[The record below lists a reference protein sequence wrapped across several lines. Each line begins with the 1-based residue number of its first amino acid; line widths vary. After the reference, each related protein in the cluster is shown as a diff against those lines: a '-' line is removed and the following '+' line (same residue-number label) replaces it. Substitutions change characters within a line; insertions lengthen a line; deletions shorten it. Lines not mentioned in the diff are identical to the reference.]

1 MAAEILQFF
10 RQTAENVP
18 PAKQLVYHNILPL
31 TFHLPTEIQ
40 IPLGCINR
48 VIRRRFGRANRR
60 LGDHPM
66 SKFGGFF
73 ARKAGLY
80 DRPAEP
86 TPSATPQTDNPLELD
101 EELFTALGAQLGGE
115 NESLRNLLLDAN
127 AKIGEL
133 DTIKNAV
140 GKLVDPVSKAL
151 RAFEAEK
158 SEKISLQT
166 VLNNTRTA
174 YGKLRNEVAELEKKA
189 NFSEKECQALRQE
202 LTTTQNLLR
211 TLEATKAEIAI
222 DIAARRAQI
231 VDLEA
236 RLAQE
241 TGEGKALRE
250 ENRRLDERLSTT
262 DKRAMAL
269 DSEVNGARQRLLML
283 EDEKRAQQISLDKI
297 SAEAA
302 RLSRKLAETE
312 ANLTATQGRLRHVDG
327 TVAELNT
334 ERTRLTTALDEAN
347 ERHEHELTTQRM
359 RFDTLQARASASEK
373 LLGEAR
379 EHLLGRADEIRTY
392 DRRAGELALERDAL
406 QARVADLEAERI
418 QRESQFREVDQARAT
433 LVERS
438 TALARAFTAKEA
450 ALTRA
455 EDAIA
460 ALNDQIAA
468 LEAARA
474 TEKQAADQ
482 RIEELGTSLR
492 REQMQCSVVEGA
504 LETARKDFARLMRE
518 AMALQRE
525 QAQPDNPALLRP
537 ANAA

>member
-1 MAAEILQFF
+1 
-10 RQTAENVP
+10 
-18 PAKQLVYHNILPL
+18 
-31 TFHLPTEIQ
+31 
-40 IPLGCINR
+40 
-48 VIRRRFGRANRR
+48 
-60 LGDHPM
+60 M

-73 ARKAGLY
+73 SRKAGLY
-80 DRPAEP
+80 DKSTDIAAAA
-86 TPSATPQTDNPLELD
+86 SATSNDNPLELD
-101 EELFTALGAQLGGE
+101 EELFSALGAQLGSD

-127 AKIGEL
+127 SKIGEL

-189 NFSEKECQALRQE
+189 SFSEKECQALRQE
-202 LTTTQNLLR
+202 LTTTQHLLR

-222 DIAARRAQI
+222 DIATRRAQI

-250 ENRRLDERLSTT
+250 ENRRLDERLSNA
-262 DKRAMAL
+262 DKRVVTL
-269 DSEVNGARQRLLML
+269 ESELNGARQRLLMI
-283 EDEKRAQQISLDKI
+283 EDEKRSQQISLDKI
-297 SAEAA
+297 SAETA
-302 RLSRKLAETE
+302 RVSRKLAETE
-312 ANLTATQGRLRHVDG
+312 ASLTATHGRLRHVEG
-327 TVAELNT
+327 NFAELST
-334 ERTRLTTALDEAN
+334 ERARLANAIEEIN
-347 ERHEHELTTQRM
+347 ERHDHELTTQRM
-359 RFDTLQARASASEK
+359 RFDALQARAAASEK

-379 EHLLGRADEIRTY
+379 EHLLARADEIRIY
-392 DRRAGELALERDAL
+392 DRRAGELAQERDAL
-406 QARVADLEAERI
+406 QTRVSELETERI
-418 QRESQFREVDQARAT
+418 QRESEFTEVDQARAT
-433 LVERS
+433 LMERS
-438 TALARAFTAKEA
+438 AALTRAFTAKDA
-450 ALTRA
+450 ALQRA
-455 EDAIA
+455 EDTIA
-460 ALNDQIAA
+460 ALNEQVAA
-468 LEAARA
+468 IESARTA
-474 TEKQAADQ
+474 EKHASEQ
-482 RIEELGTSLR
+482 RIEELGASLR

-525 QAQPDNPALLRP
+525 QAMPDDPARLRP

>member
-1 MAAEILQFF
+1 
-10 RQTAENVP
+10 
-18 PAKQLVYHNILPL
+18 
-31 TFHLPTEIQ
+31 
-40 IPLGCINR
+40 
-48 VIRRRFGRANRR
+48 
-60 LGDHPM
+60 M

-80 DRPAEP
+80 DKPAEP
-86 TPSATPQTDNPLELD
+86 LPSNAALPENPLELD
-101 EELFTALGAQLGGE
+101 EELFTALGARLGGE

-133 DTIKNAV
+133 DTIKSAV

-166 VLNNTRTA
+166 VLNNTRAA
-174 YGKLRNEVAELEKKA
+174 YGKLRNEVAELEKRA
-189 NFSEKECQALRQE
+189 NFAEKECQALRQE
-202 LTTTQNLLR
+202 LATTQNLLR

-250 ENRRLDERLSTT
+250 ENRRLDERLSTA
-262 DKRAMAL
+262 DKRVVSIE
-269 DSEVNGARQRLLML
+269 SELNAARQRLLML

-297 SAEAA
+297 SGESA

-312 ANLTATQGRLRHVDG
+312 ASLTATQGRLRHVEG
-327 TVAELNT
+327 NFSELSA
-334 ERTRLTTALDEAN
+334 ERTRLANALDEAN
-347 ERHEHELTTQRM
+347 ERREHELTTQRM
-359 RFDTLQARASASEK
+359 RFDALQARAAASEK

-379 EHLLGRADEIRTY
+379 EHLLARADEIRTY
-392 DRRAGELALERDAL
+392 DKRAGELALERDAL
-406 QARVADLEAERI
+406 QARIAELETERI
-418 QRESQFREVDQARAT
+418 QRESQFTEVDQARAT
-433 LVERS
+433 LMERS
-438 TALARAFTAKEA
+438 AALTRAYTAKEA

-455 EDAIA
+455 KDAIA
-460 ALNDQIAA
+460 ALNEQIAA

-474 TEKQAADQ
+474 AEKQVAEQ
-482 RIEELGTSLR
+482 RIEELSASLR

-518 AMALQRE
+518 AKALQRD
-525 QAQPDNPALLRP
+525 QAAPEESSRLRP

>member
-1 MAAEILQFF
+1 M
-10 RQTAENVP
+10 N
-18 PAKQLVYHNILPL
+18 
-31 TFHLPTEIQ
+31 
-40 IPLGCINR
+40 
-48 VIRRRFGRANRR
+48 
-60 LGDHPM
+60 
-66 SKFGGFF
+66 KFGGFF
-73 ARKAGLY
+73 ARRAGLY
-80 DRPAEP
+80 DKPADP
-86 TPSATPQTDNPLELD
+86 TLTPLTDNPLELD

-133 DTIKNAV
+133 DGIKNAV

-189 NFSEKECQALRQE
+189 NLSEKECQALRQE

-211 TLEATKAEIAI
+211 ALEATKAEIAI

-250 ENRRLDERLSTT
+250 ENRRLDDRFTAA
-262 DKRAMAL
+262 DKRVMAL
-269 DSEVNGARQRLLML
+269 ESELNGARQRLLML
-283 EDEKRAQQISLDKI
+283 EDEKRAQQISLDKM
-297 SAEAA
+297 SAESA
-302 RLSRKLAETE
+302 RLSRKFAETE
-312 ANLTATQGRLRHVDG
+312 ASLTATQGRLRHVEG
-327 TVAELNT
+327 NVAELNS
-334 ERTRLTTALDEAN
+334 ERSRLAGALDEAN

-359 RFDTLQARASASEK
+359 RFDALQARASASEK

-379 EHLLGRADEIRTY
+379 EHLLSRADEIRTY

-418 QRESQFREVDQARAT
+418 QRESQFKEVEQARAT

-455 EDAIA
+455 EDSIA
-460 ALNDQIAA
+460 ALNEQVTA

-482 RIEELGTSLR
+482 RIEELSTSLR

-518 AMALQRE
+518 ATALQRA
-525 QAQPDNPALLRP
+525 QAGPDDPGLLRP

>member
-1 MAAEILQFF
+1 M
-10 RQTAENVP
+10 N
-18 PAKQLVYHNILPL
+18 
-31 TFHLPTEIQ
+31 
-40 IPLGCINR
+40 
-48 VIRRRFGRANRR
+48 
-60 LGDHPM
+60 
-66 SKFGGFF
+66 KFGGFF
-73 ARKAGLY
+73 ARRAGLY
-80 DRPAEP
+80 DKPADP
-86 TPSATPQTDNPLELD
+86 TPTPLTDNPLELD

-133 DTIKNAV
+133 DSIKNAV

-174 YGKLRNEVAELEKKA
+174 YGKLRNEVAEIEKKA
-189 NFSEKECQALRQE
+189 SLSEKECQALRQE

-211 TLEATKAEIAI
+211 SLEATKAEIAI

-250 ENRRLDERLSTT
+250 ENRRLDERFSAA
-262 DKRAMAL
+262 DKRVAAL
-269 DSEVNGARQRLLML
+269 DSELNGARQRLLML
-283 EDEKRAQQISLDKI
+283 EDEKRAQQISLDKM
-297 SAEAA
+297 SAESA
-302 RLSRKLAETE
+302 RISRRLAETE
-312 ANLTATQGRLRHVDG
+312 ASLTATQGRLRHVDG
-327 TVAELNT
+327 NVAELNT
-334 ERTRLTTALDEAN
+334 ERTRLIGSLDEAK

-359 RFDTLQARASASEK
+359 RFDALQARASASEK

-379 EHLLGRADEIRTY
+379 EHLLARADEIRTY

-406 QARVADLEAERI
+406 QARVAELEAERI
-418 QRESQFREVDQARAT
+418 QRESQFKEVDQARAT

-460 ALNDQIAA
+460 ALNEQMAA

-474 TEKQAADQ
+474 AEKQVADQ
-482 RIEELGTSLR
+482 RIEELSTSLR

-525 QAQPDNPALLRP
+525 QAGPDDPALLRP

>member
-1 MAAEILQFF
+1 
-10 RQTAENVP
+10 
-18 PAKQLVYHNILPL
+18 
-31 TFHLPTEIQ
+31 
-40 IPLGCINR
+40 
-48 VIRRRFGRANRR
+48 
-60 LGDHPM
+60 M

-80 DRPAEP
+80 DRPVEP
-86 TPSATPQTDNPLELD
+86 TPSATPPTDNPLELD

-133 DTIKNAV
+133 DSIKNAV

-174 YGKLRNEVAELEKKA
+174 YGKLRNEVAEFEKRA
-189 NFSEKECQALRQE
+189 NLSEKECQALRQE

-250 ENRRLDERLSTT
+250 ENRRLDERYSAT

-269 DSEVNGARQRLLML
+269 ESEINGARQRLLML

-312 ANLTATQGRLRHVDG
+312 ASLTATQGRLRHVDG

-334 ERTRLTTALDEAN
+334 ERTRIAGALDEAN

-379 EHLLGRADEIRTY
+379 EHLLARADEIRTY

-406 QARVADLEAERI
+406 QARVAELEAERI

-450 ALTRA
+450 AVTRA

-460 ALNDQIAA
+460 ALNEQIAA

-474 TEKQAADQ
+474 AEKQAADQ
-482 RIEELGTSLR
+482 RIEELSTSLR

-525 QAQPDNPALLRP
+525 QAGPDDPALLRP

>member
-1 MAAEILQFF
+1 
-10 RQTAENVP
+10 
-18 PAKQLVYHNILPL
+18 
-31 TFHLPTEIQ
+31 
-40 IPLGCINR
+40 
-48 VIRRRFGRANRR
+48 
-60 LGDHPM
+60 M

-80 DRPAEP
+80 DTPAEP
-86 TPSATPQTDNPLELD
+86 AAPENAAPTENPLELD
-101 EELFTALGAQLGGE
+101 EELFSALGAQLGGE
-115 NESLRNLLLDAN
+115 NEALRNLLLDAN
-127 AKIGEL
+127 SKIGEL
-133 DTIKNAV
+133 DAIKNAV
-140 GKLVDPVSKAL
+140 NKLVDPVSKAL

-202 LTTTQNLLR
+202 LATTQNLLR
-211 TLEATKAEIAI
+211 TVEATKAEIAI

-231 VDLEA
+231 ADLEA

-241 TGEGKALRE
+241 AGEGKALRE
-250 ENRRLDERLSTT
+250 ENRRLDERLSAS
-262 DKRAMAL
+262 DKRVVTL
-269 DSEVNGARQRLLML
+269 ESEINGARQKLLLL
-283 EDEKRAQQISLDKI
+283 EDERRAQQISLDKM
-297 SAEAA
+297 SAETA

-312 ANLTATQGRLRHVDG
+312 ASLTATQGRLRHVEG
-327 TVAELNT
+327 NFAELSS
-334 ERTRLTTALDEAN
+334 ERTRLAAALDEAN
-347 ERHEHELTTQRM
+347 ERYEHELTTQRM
-359 RFDTLQARASASEK
+359 RFEALQARASASEK

-379 EHLLGRADEIRTY
+379 EHLLARADEIRIY
-392 DRRAGELALERDAL
+392 DRRASELALERDAL
-406 QARVADLEAERI
+406 QARISELEKERI
-418 QRESQFREVDQARAT
+418 QRESEFKEVDQGRAT
-433 LVERS
+433 LMERS

-455 EDAIA
+455 EDTIA

-468 LEAARA
+468 LESARA
-474 TEKQAADQ
+474 AEKQASEQ
-482 RIEELGTSLR
+482 RIEELSASLR

-518 AMALQRE
+518 AVALQRE
-525 QAQPDNPALLRP
+525 QGQPEDPARLRP

>member
-1 MAAEILQFF
+1 
-10 RQTAENVP
+10 
-18 PAKQLVYHNILPL
+18 
-31 TFHLPTEIQ
+31 
-40 IPLGCINR
+40 
-48 VIRRRFGRANRR
+48 
-60 LGDHPM
+60 M

-73 ARKAGLY
+73 ARRAGLY
-80 DRPAEP
+80 DKPADP
-86 TPSATPQTDNPLELD
+86 TLNATSPTDNPLELD
-101 EELFTALGAQLGGE
+101 EELFSALGAQLGGD

-133 DTIKNAV
+133 DGIKNAV

-174 YGKLRNEVAELEKKA
+174 YGKLRNEVADLEKRA
-189 NFSEKECQALRQE
+189 NLSEKECQALRQE

-211 TLEATKAEIAI
+211 TIEATKAEIAI

-250 ENRRLDERLSTT
+250 ENRRLDERFSAA
-262 DKRAMAL
+262 DKRVMAL
-269 DSEVNGARQRLLML
+269 ESELNGARQRLLML
-283 EDEKRAQQISLDKI
+283 EDEKRAQQISLDKM
-297 SAEAA
+297 SAESA

-312 ANLTATQGRLRHVDG
+312 ASLTATQGRLRHVDG

-334 ERTRLTTALDEAN
+334 ERARLVGALDESN
-347 ERHEHELTTQRM
+347 ERHDHELTTQRM
-359 RFDTLQARASASEK
+359 RFDALQARASASEK

-379 EHLLGRADEIRTY
+379 EHLLARADEIRTY

-418 QRESQFREVDQARAT
+418 QRESQFNEVDQARVT
-433 LVERS
+433 LIERS

-455 EDAIA
+455 EDTIA
-460 ALNDQIAA
+460 ALNEQVAA

-474 TEKQAADQ
+474 TEKQAAEQ

-504 LETARKDFARLMRE
+504 LETARRDFARLMRE
-518 AMALQRE
+518 ATALQR
-525 QAQPDNPALLRP
+525 AQMAPDDPARLHA

>member
-1 MAAEILQFF
+1 
-10 RQTAENVP
+10 
-18 PAKQLVYHNILPL
+18 
-31 TFHLPTEIQ
+31 
-40 IPLGCINR
+40 
-48 VIRRRFGRANRR
+48 
-60 LGDHPM
+60 M

-80 DRPAEP
+80 DKPAEP

-127 AKIGEL
+127 AKISEL
-133 DTIKNAV
+133 DGIKNAV

-166 VLNNTRTA
+166 VLNNTRAA

-189 NFSEKECQALRQE
+189 NLSEKECQALRQE

-211 TLEATKAEIAI
+211 TLEATRAEIAI

-250 ENRRLDERLSTT
+250 ENRRLDERLSMA
-262 DKRAMAL
+262 DKRAAEL
-269 DSEVNGARQRLLML
+269 ESELNGARQRLLML
-283 EDEKRAQQISLDKI
+283 DDEKRAQQISLDKI

-312 ANLTATQGRLRHVDG
+312 ASLTATHGRLRHVEG
-327 TVAELNT
+327 NVAELNT
-334 ERTRLTTALDEAN
+334 ERTRLAAALDEAN
-347 ERHEHELTTQRM
+347 ERHGHELTTQRM
-359 RFDTLQARASASEK
+359 RFDALQARASASEK

-379 EHLLGRADEIRTY
+379 EHLLSRADEIRTY

-406 QARVADLEAERI
+406 QARVAELEAERI
-418 QRESQFREVDQARAT
+418 QRESQFKEVDQARAT
-433 LVERS
+433 FMERS
-438 TALARAFTAKEA
+438 AALTRAFTAKEA

-455 EDAIA
+455 EDTIA

-468 LEAARA
+468 LETARSA
-474 TEKQAADQ
+474 EKQAADQ
-482 RIEELGTSLR
+482 RIEELGVSLR

-518 AMALQRE
+518 AVALQRA
-525 QAQPDNPALLRP
+525 QAAPDDPARLQA

>member
-1 MAAEILQFF
+1 M
-10 RQTAENVP
+10 N
-18 PAKQLVYHNILPL
+18 
-31 TFHLPTEIQ
+31 
-40 IPLGCINR
+40 
-48 VIRRRFGRANRR
+48 
-60 LGDHPM
+60 
-66 SKFGGFF
+66 KFGGFF
-73 ARKAGLY
+73 ARRAGLS
-80 DRPAEP
+80 DKPADP
-86 TPSATPQTDNPLELD
+86 TPNTTSPTDNPLELD
-101 EELFTALGAQLGGE
+101 EELFSALGAQLGGE

-133 DTIKNAV
+133 DGIKNAV

-189 NFSEKECQALRQE
+189 NLSEKECQALRQE

-211 TLEATKAEIAI
+211 TIEATKAEIAI

-250 ENRRLDERLSTT
+250 ENRRLDERFSAA
-262 DKRAMAL
+262 DKRVMAL
-269 DSEVNGARQRLLML
+269 ESELNGARQRLLML
-283 EDEKRAQQISLDKI
+283 EDEKRAQQISLDKM
-297 SAEAA
+297 SAESA
-302 RLSRKLAETE
+302 RLSRKLAESD
-312 ANLTATQGRLRHVDG
+312 ASLTATQGRLRHMDG

-334 ERTRLTTALDEAN
+334 ERARLVSALDESN

-359 RFDTLQARASASEK
+359 RFDALQARASASEK

-379 EHLLGRADEIRTY
+379 EHLLARADEIRTY

-418 QRESQFREVDQARAT
+418 QRESQFKEVDQARAT
-433 LVERS
+433 LIERS

-460 ALNDQIAA
+460 ALNEQVAA

-474 TEKQAADQ
+474 TEKQAAEQ

-518 AMALQRE
+518 ATALQR
-525 QAQPDNPALLRP
+525 AQMAPDDPAHLRA

>member
-1 MAAEILQFF
+1 M
-10 RQTAENVP
+10 T
-18 PAKQLVYHNILPL
+18 
-31 TFHLPTEIQ
+31 
-40 IPLGCINR
+40 
-48 VIRRRFGRANRR
+48 
-60 LGDHPM
+60 
-66 SKFGGFF
+66 KFGGFF

-80 DRPAEP
+80 DKPAEP
-86 TPSATPQTDNPLELD
+86 MPSNTPPTDNPLELD

-133 DTIKNAV
+133 DSIKNAV

-158 SEKISLQT
+158 SEKLSLQT

-189 NFSEKECQALRQE
+189 NLSEKECRALRQE

-211 TLEATKAEIAI
+211 TLEATRAEIAI

-241 TGEGKALRE
+241 AGEGKALRE
-250 ENRRLDERLSTT
+250 ENRRLDERFSAT
-262 DKRAMAL
+262 DKRVMAL
-269 DSEVNGARQRLLML
+269 ESELNGARQRLLML
-283 EDEKRAQQISLDKI
+283 EDEKRAQQVSLDKI
-297 SAEAA
+297 SAEGA

-312 ANLTATQGRLRHVDG
+312 ATLTATQGRLRHVEG
-327 TVAELNT
+327 NVAELNS
-334 ERTRLTTALDEAN
+334 EKTRLATALDEAN
-347 ERHEHELTTQRM
+347 ERHGHEITTQRM
-359 RFDTLQARASASEK
+359 RFDALQARASASEK

-379 EHLLGRADEIRTY
+379 EHLLARADEIRTY

-406 QARVADLEAERI
+406 QARVADLEGERI
-418 QRESQFREVDQARAT
+418 QRESQFKEVDQARAT

-455 EDAIA
+455 EDTIT
-460 ALNDQIAA
+460 ALNEQIAA

-474 TEKQAADQ
+474 AEKQAADQ
-482 RIEELGTSLR
+482 RIEELSTSLR

-518 AMALQRE
+518 ATALQRE
-525 QAQPDNPALLRP
+525 QQMAPDDPARLRP

>member
-1 MAAEILQFF
+1 
-10 RQTAENVP
+10 
-18 PAKQLVYHNILPL
+18 
-31 TFHLPTEIQ
+31 
-40 IPLGCINR
+40 
-48 VIRRRFGRANRR
+48 
-60 LGDHPM
+60 M

-73 ARKAGLY
+73 SRKAGLY
-80 DRPAEP
+80 DKTAEIAAPA
-86 TPSATPQTDNPLELD
+86 TSNDNPLELD
-101 EELFTALGAQLGGE
+101 EELFSALGAQLGGD

-189 NFSEKECQALRQE
+189 SFSEKECQALRQE
-202 LTTTQNLLR
+202 LTTTQHLLR

-231 VDLEA
+231 VDLES

-250 ENRRLDERLSTT
+250 ENRRLDERLSNA
-262 DKRAMAL
+262 DKRIVGL
-269 DSEVNGARQRLLML
+269 ESELNGARQRLLMI
-283 EDEKRAQQISLDKI
+283 EDEKRSQQISLDKI

-302 RLSRKLAETE
+302 RVSRKLAETE
-312 ANLTATQGRLRHVDG
+312 ATLTATHGRLRHVEG
-327 TVAELNT
+327 NFAELST
-334 ERTRLTTALDEAN
+334 ERARLANTIEEGN

-359 RFDTLQARASASEK
+359 RFDALQARAAASEK

-379 EHLLGRADEIRTY
+379 EHLLARADEIRVY
-392 DRRAGELALERDAL
+392 DRRAGELAQERDAL
-406 QARVADLEAERI
+406 QTRVSELEAERI
-418 QRESQFREVDQARAT
+418 QRESQFTEVDQARAT
-433 LVERS
+433 LMERS
-438 TALARAFTAKEA
+438 AALTRAFTAKDA
-450 ALTRA
+450 ALQRA
-455 EDAIA
+455 EDTIA
-460 ALNDQIAA
+460 ALNEQISAI
-468 LEAARA
+468 ESARA
-474 TEKQAADQ
+474 AEKQADEQ
-482 RIEELGTSLR
+482 RIEELGASLR

-518 AMALQRE
+518 AMALQRD
-525 QAQPDNPALLRP
+525 QATPDNPARLRP

>member
-1 MAAEILQFF
+1 
-10 RQTAENVP
+10 
-18 PAKQLVYHNILPL
+18 
-31 TFHLPTEIQ
+31 
-40 IPLGCINR
+40 
-48 VIRRRFGRANRR
+48 
-60 LGDHPM
+60 M

-73 ARKAGLY
+73 ARRAGLY
-80 DRPAEP
+80 DKPADP
-86 TPSATPQTDNPLELD
+86 TPSATPPTDNLLELD

-133 DTIKNAV
+133 DGIKNAV

-189 NFSEKECQALRQE
+189 NLSEKECQVLRQE

-262 DKRAMAL
+262 DKRAMAVE
-269 DSEVNGARQRLLML
+269 SELNGARQRLLML

-302 RLSRKLAETE
+302 RQSRKLAETE

-327 TVAELNT
+327 NVAELNT
-334 ERTRLTTALDEAN
+334 ERTRLVGALDEAN
-347 ERHEHELTTQRM
+347 ERHGHELTTQRM
-359 RFDTLQARASASEK
+359 RFDALQARASASEK

-379 EHLLGRADEIRTY
+379 EHLLARADEIRTY
-392 DRRAGELALERDAL
+392 DRRAGELALERDGL
-406 QARVADLEAERI
+406 QGRVAELEAERI
-418 QRESQFREVDQARAT
+418 QRESQFKEVDQARAT

-460 ALNDQIAA
+460 ALNEQIAA

-474 TEKQAADQ
+474 AEKQAADQ
-482 RIEELGTSLR
+482 RIEELSTSLR

-525 QAQPDNPALLRP
+525 QAGPDNPALLRP